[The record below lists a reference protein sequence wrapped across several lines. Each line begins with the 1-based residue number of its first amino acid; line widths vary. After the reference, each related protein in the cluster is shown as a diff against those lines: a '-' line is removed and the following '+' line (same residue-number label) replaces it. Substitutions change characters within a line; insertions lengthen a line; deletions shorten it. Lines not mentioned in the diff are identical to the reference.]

1 MVIRY
6 KNKDGTG
13 GVLTRPYTREER
25 AWLRDFSTWDHGG
38 PYVRVGPRSVAPAAS
53 STSRQDQATSQS
65 AAEAV
70 AADPA
75 QPSPPP
81 EKD

>member
-1 MVIRY
+1 MVVRW

-38 PYVRVGPRSVAPAAS
+38 PYLRVGPRSVAPAAS
-53 STSRQDQATSQS
+53 STSRQTQAINRS
-65 AAEAV
+65 AAEA
-70 AADPA
+70 AADQA
-75 QPSPPP
+75 QPNLPP

>member
-13 GVLTRPYTREER
+13 GVLTRPYTPDER
-25 AWLRDFSTWDHGG
+25 RWLRNLGTLDHGG
-38 PYVRVGPRSVAPAAS
+38 PYLRVGPRSVGPAAS
-53 STSRQDQATSQS
+53 STNRHTQATSRPT
-65 AAEAV
+65 AEAV

-75 QPSPPP
+75 EPSPPP

>member
-1 MVIRY
+1 MVVRW

-13 GVLTRPYTREER
+13 GVLTRPYTPEER

-38 PYVRVGPRSVAPAAS
+38 PYLRVGPRSVAPAPSA
-53 STSRQDQATSQS
+53 TSRQTQATSRS
-65 AAEAV
+65 ATET
-70 AADPA
+70 AADQA
-75 QPSPPP
+75 QQNLPP

>member
-1 MVIRY
+1 MVVRY

-38 PYVRVGPRSVAPAAS
+38 PYIRIGPRSVAPAAS
-53 STSRQDQATSQS
+53 STNRHIQSTSRST
-65 AAEAV
+65 AEAV
-70 AADPA
+70 ADQA

-81 EKD
+81 QKD